1 MTDSVESNED
11 NENYSKTVIK
21 EMLISAIL
29 YLPISFFVWFYA
41 STLLVIPVKY
51 LLQGVLTLWQP
62 ELFNAVT
69 QHHYLLSIETLIFPS
84 ETFAGQG
91 SKLAV
96 LDVSV
101 NPMLYGYG
109 LAVISGLVFSVPGL
123 KWSKVIF
130 QIVVGY
136 LVIVFIQVFG
146 SFWEMTKHLIFEA
159 GPDTTQAILDT
170 GLTPNLIALM
180 YQLSYLIIPAVV
192 PVAYWI
198 IMNNVFIGEITGL
211 DKKQN
216 GNFNKKTMSDKKH
229 IEEGK

>member
-1 MTDSVESNED
+1 MSDSVENNEK
-11 NENYSKTVIK
+11 YSKTVIK

-41 STLLVIPVKY
+41 SALLVIPVKY
-51 LLQGVLTLWQP
+51 LLQAVLTLWQP

-69 QHHYLLSIETLIFPS
+69 QHQYLLSIETLIFPS

-91 SKLAV
+91 DKLAV

-109 LAVISGLVFSVPGL
+109 VAVISGLVLSVPGL
-123 KWSKVIF
+123 KWTKVIF
-130 QIVVGY
+130 QIVLGY
-136 LVIVFIQVFG
+136 FVVVLVQTFG
-146 SFWEMTKHLIFEA
+146 SFWEMMKHLMLEA
-159 GPDTTQAILDT
+159 GPDVSHAILET
-170 GLTPNLIALM
+170 GISPNIMALM
-180 YQLSYLIIPAVV
+180 YQLSYLIFPAVI

-211 DKKQN
+211 DKKQAR
-216 GNFNKKTMSDKKH
+216 NFNKKAVSDKKQT
-229 IEEGK
+229 EEDK

>member
-1 MTDSVESNED
+1 VSDSIEN

-41 STLLVIPVKY
+41 STLLIVPVKY
-51 LLQGVLTLWQP
+51 LLQMIITLWQP

-69 QHHYLLSIETLIFPS
+69 QHQYLLSIETLIFPS
-84 ETFAGQG
+84 ESFTGQG
-91 SKLAV
+91 DKLAV

-109 LAVISGLVFSVPGL
+109 LAVISGLVLSVPGL
-123 KWSKVIF
+123 KWSKVFF
-130 QIVVGY
+130 QIILGYFIVV
-136 LVIVFIQVFG
+136 LVQTFG
-146 SFWEMTKHLIFEA
+146 SFWEMIKHLIFEA

-170 GLTPNLIALM
+170 GLTPNLVALM

-198 IMNNVFIGEITGL
+198 IMNSVFIGEITGL
-211 DKKQN
+211 DKKQV
-216 GNFNKKTMSDKKH
+216 GNFSKEVVSDKAQK
-229 IEEGK
+229 EENK

>member
-1 MTDSVESNED
+1 MTDTIENNEK
-11 NENYSKTVIK
+11 YSKTVIK

-41 STLLVIPVKY
+41 SALLVVPVKY
-51 LLQGVLTLWQP
+51 LLQMVLTLWQP

-84 ETFAGQG
+84 ETFTGQG
-91 SKLAV
+91 DKLAV

-109 LAVISGLVFSVPGL
+109 LAVISGLVLSVPGL
-123 KWSKVIF
+123 KWSKVMF
-130 QIVVGY
+130 QIVLGY
-136 LVIVFIQVFG
+136 VVIVFIQTFG
-146 SFWEMTKHLIFEA
+146 AFWEMSKHLIFEA
-159 GPDTTQAILDT
+159 GPDTAQAILET

-180 YQLSYLIIPAVV
+180 YQLSYLIVPAVV

-198 IMNNVFIGEITGL
+198 IMNNEFIGEITGL
-211 DKKQN
+211 DKKQVR
-216 GNFNKKTMSDKKH
+216 NFNNKAVSDKKQQ
-229 IEEGK
+229 EENK